1 MRANLYVPYNLT
13 AAIVRY
19 MCSGEAE
26 VYRHAQEFHRALN
39 NLVQGLTLHLPT
51 LDVHGGVIAKALA
64 IPVAV

>member
-1 MRANLYVPYNLT
+1 
-13 AAIVRY
+13 

-26 VYRHAQEFHRALN
+26 VHRHAQEFHRALN